1 MYKYTYICIYIKIYG
16 LLPKDLEHTLDE
28 EACEA
33 SIAVWPIYIHIY
45 IYIYTHVN
53 IFIYIYMDYS
63 PKTWC
68 TV

>member
-1 MYKYTYICIYIKIYG
+1 MYIHIYIIVYIYIYIYINMYKYTYICIYIEIYG

-45 IYIYTHVN
+45 TH
-53 IFIYIYMDYS
+53 M
-63 PKTWC
+63 
-68 TV
+68 